1 MEESVRKQARELLL
15 KAKVYRFIAS
25 LFAVG
30 GVALF
35 LVLHY
40 QFFRGDLLASLKDP
54 VTIPLVLL
62 PFIPSVVLSF
72 RARKAER
79 ELRKLVGKKEE

>member
-1 MEESVRKQARELLL
+1 MDDAVRKQARELLL
-15 KAKVYRFIAS
+15 KGKVYRFIATV
-25 LFAVG
+25 FAIG
-30 GVALF
+30 GVVLF
-35 LVLHY
+35 LILHY
-40 QFFRGDLLASLKDP
+40 QFFHGDLMASLKDP

-79 ELRKLVGKKEE
+79 DLQKLIGKKEE